1 MKNVGHNTHYAGSVI
16 ENMNDWKKD
25 LKALATNLR
34 QNQKNKKR
42 ERSKFEDMENFRGRK
57 GFNDTGIALT
67 EKTVKQQR
75 KNKLSYKKYNYAGSR
90 LNFINDARAE
100 AARER
105 RLSNPDHK
113 KRIDTVLEIAD
124 ERIAEKDREQRQQRE
139 VYRFRNRESSNGSFF
154 IGKVPAAIGADREDG
169 SVEIDLDR
177 YRSVDQEPT
186 FKNKV
191 EESIYRLT
199 KENLKKQ

>member
-1 MKNVGHNTHYAGSVI
+1 
-16 ENMNDWKKD
+16 MNDWKKD

-42 ERSKFEDMENFRGRK
+42 ERSKFEDMENFRSKK

-75 KNKLSYKKYNYAGSR
+75 RNKLSYKKYNYAGSR

-105 RLSNPDHK
+105 RLNNPDHK

-124 ERIAEKDREQRQQRE
+124 ERIAEKDRQQRQQRE
-139 VYRFRNRESSNGSFF
+139 AYRFRSRESSSGSFF
-154 IGKVPAAIGADREDG
+154 IGKAPAAIGADDG
-169 SVEIDLDR
+169 SVEINLDR
-177 YRSVDQEPT
+177 YKSDDQEPR
-186 FKNKV
+186 FSNKV
-191 EESIYRLT
+191 EESIYRLK
-199 KENLKKQ
+199 KENER

>member
-1 MKNVGHNTHYAGSVI
+1 MA
-16 ENMNDWKKD
+16 DWKEQLSELYQKHSKSKKD
-25 LKALATNLR
+25 KKPGAATAKDNL
-34 QNQKNKKR
+34 Q
-42 ERSKFEDMENFRGRK
+42 NFRGRK
-57 GFNDTGIALT
+57 GFNDTGIPLT
-67 EKTVKQQR
+67 ERAAKQQR

-154 IGKVPAAIGADREDG
+154 IGKVPAAIGADRDDG

-191 EESIYRLT
+191 EESIYRLK

>member
-1 MKNVGHNTHYAGSVI
+1 
-16 ENMNDWKKD
+16 MNDWKKD

-105 RLSNPDHK
+105 RLNNPDHK

-124 ERIAEKDREQRQQRE
+124 ERIAE
-139 VYRFRNRESSNGSFF
+139 
-154 IGKVPAAIGADREDG
+154 
-169 SVEIDLDR
+169 
-177 YRSVDQEPT
+177 
-186 FKNKV
+186 
-191 EESIYRLT
+191 
-199 KENLKKQ
+199 